1 MRWVGCGLLGRTA
14 VGKHDDDEDGYGG
27 ARDGDDH
34 GGCADDDDD
43 GSMMTVDIGFVQESE
58 RYWENLPG
66 ISSIAISRPQA
77 SGGGGGGGGG
87 GGKKSRIGG

>member
-1 MRWVGCGLLGRTA
+1 MVMTMVVVLM
-14 VGKHDDDEDGYGG
+14 
-27 ARDGDDH
+27 
-34 GGCADDDDD
+34 
-43 GSMMTVDIGFVQESE
+43 MMTVDIGFVQESE

-77 SGGGGGGGGG
+77 GGGGGGG